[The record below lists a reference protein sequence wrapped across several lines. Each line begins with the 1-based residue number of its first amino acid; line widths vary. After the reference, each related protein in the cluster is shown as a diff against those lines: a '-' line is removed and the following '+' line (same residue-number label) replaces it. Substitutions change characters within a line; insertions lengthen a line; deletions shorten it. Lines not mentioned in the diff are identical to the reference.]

1 MGQLRW
7 AVLRQRA
14 KTRLMVRRNTRWMDQ
29 PPTVRARTGVF
40 MVLGVYLAYWGYG
53 VFNAGWALTGIHPRS
68 VQEWPRA
75 ISNVLQT
82 WGTTGLLLAVIVA
95 SLHLVGARQAVPLP
109 CDRAGWTVELQAGR
123 WFLLWLIAGTVVM
136 AMTAAVLGGQAAYP
150 IAEHLLPA
158 DRFVTVLGG
167 VSGAVE
173 EPFFLAFTVVVLRRA
188 GFGWPAV
195 VGTSIGL
202 RWAFHIYYGLPSV
215 GLVVWAGGAVLVYRL
230 TGRIIGAML
239 AHLLW
244 DTMAAGFLVDWQP
257 VAVTCG
263 VLVLAVLILPAL
275 RRGPRKGPHR
285 SGRSYRR
292 GPHRLMD
299 RR

>member
-1 MGQLRW
+1 MGQLQR

-14 KTRLMVRRNTRWMDQ
+14 KARLMVRRNTRWMDQ
-29 PPTVRARTGVF
+29 APTVRARTGVL

-75 ISNVLQT
+75 ISTVLQT
-82 WGTTGLLLAVIVA
+82 WGTSGLLLAVIA
-95 SLHLVGARQAVPLP
+95 AGLHLVGARQAVPLP
-109 CDRAGWTVELQAGR
+109 RDRAGWTAELQAGR
-123 WFLLWLIAGTVVM
+123 WFLLWLVAGTVVM
-136 AMTAAVLGGQAAYP
+136 ATTAAVLGQQAAYP

-158 DRFVTVLGG
+158 DRFVTVLDS

-202 RWAFHIYYGLPSV
+202 RWAFHIYHGLPSV

-230 TGRIIGAML
+230 TGRIIGVML

-244 DTMAAGFLVDWQP
+244 DTMAAGFLVGWQP
-257 VAVTCG
+257 VGVTCG
-263 VLVLAVLILPAL
+263 VLLLAVLILPAL
-275 RRGPRKGPHR
+275 RGGPTRGLHR
-285 SGRSYRR
+285 SGRSDRGGRR
-292 GPHRLMD
+292 RLVHH
-299 RR
+299 